1 MLLVFMICIGV
12 LADSQLIP
20 LRQAAKG
27 KGFYV
32 GSAANYNHLT
42 QGDQQY
48 RTVLAQQYN
57 LVTPEFSCKWAF
69 TEPQQGQF
77 TFSECDT
84 VVQFAQQS
92 QQVFRGHNLVWGEF
106 NPQWISNLNPS
117 QKLSA
122 LNNHVTTLVQRYAR
136 SSLCWDV
143 VNEAVADQGPNLF
156 KSNVWYPDIPN
167 YVDVAF
173 QTARKASPTLKLFY
187 NDYNIGSATGEFSQK
202 SQNVF
207 NMIQSMKQRGIPIDG
222 VGLQLHIDTAH
233 YSFLN
238 SFLQGVATNLARY
251 AAIGIEVH
259 MTEIDIPSTNG
270 QWNPTIE
277 AQQAALYQGLL
288 SVCMAN
294 PICKSF
300 ETWGFTDKYT
310 DLGSWQYPLPF
321 DSSYNPKQ
329 AVYLMVQNLTQGQ

>member
-106 NPQWISNLNPS
+106 NPQWISNLKYLLIAVLELLFLFS
-117 QKLSA
+117 L
-122 LNNHVTTLVQRYAR
+122 LVPLR
-136 SSLCWDV
+136 
-143 VNEAVADQGPNLF
+143 
-156 KSNVWYPDIPN
+156 
-167 YVDVAF
+167 
-173 QTARKASPTLKLFY
+173 
-187 NDYNIGSATGEFSQK
+187 
-202 SQNVF
+202 
-207 NMIQSMKQRGIPIDG
+207 
-222 VGLQLHIDTAH
+222 
-233 YSFLN
+233 SFL
-238 SFLQGVATNLARY
+238 L
-251 AAIGIEVH
+251 
-259 MTEIDIPSTNG
+259 ST
-270 QWNPTIE
+270 T
-277 AQQAALYQGLL
+277 
-288 SVCMAN
+288 M
-294 PICKSF
+294 
-300 ETWGFTDKYT
+300 
-310 DLGSWQYPLPF
+310 
-321 DSSYNPKQ
+321 
-329 AVYLMVQNLTQGQ
+329 